1 MRNMKRILFEHHFAA
16 FVCAALL
23 LLLLLSSS
31 CGGEKA
37 APQSSEQT
45 PKNETSAPQRI
56 ISLSPNTTEILYG
69 VGAFSRVIAV
79 SDYCDYPP
87 EVKNLPRIGG
97 WQNINLERVA
107 SFKPDL
113 IIFAGAQAPFVKD
126 RLDALGIRTLAVPSR
141 SLEDAFTAIEE
152 IGRATGNVREAEALS
167 ERTRSQIEEVR
178 SLVRGLPRRRV
189 LCIVDRVPGTL
200 RDLYSASHG
209 TFFVQLIEAAGGESI
224 APPAEGGWGKIT
236 KEAVVALNP
245 EIIIDM
251 AQSPQ
256 GKLGEDPQAVWREL
270 STVSA
275 VREGR
280 VYSLRET
287 SVLHPSQFVGD
298 TARRFA
304 ELIHPEVFR
313 DNALPRLPQKNE
325 PTPQPTNEATGQ
337 PGNGAT
343 P

>member
-1 MRNMKRILFEHHFAA
+1 MKHAKRLRIENHCAA
-16 FVCAALL
+16 FAALL
-23 LLLLLSSS
+23 LLLLLSSACS
-31 CGGEKA
+31 SDRARQSDESAKSNQPS
-37 APQSSEQT
+37 AP
-45 PKNETSAPQRI
+45 PQRI

-79 SDYCDYPP
+79 SDYCEYPP
-87 EVKNLPRIGG
+87 EAKNLPRIGG

-107 SFKPDL
+107 SFHPDL
-113 IIFAGAQAPFVKD
+113 IVFAGAQAPFIKD

-141 SLEDAFTAIEE
+141 SLEDAFTAIDE
-152 IGRATGNVREAEALS
+152 IGRATGNEREARELS
-167 ERTRSQIEEVR
+167 MRTHEQIEQVR
-178 SLVRGLPRRRV
+178 SLVRGLPKRRV

-200 RDLYSASHG
+200 RDLYSASEG
-209 TFFVQLIEAAGGESI
+209 TFFVQLIDAAGGESI

-313 DNALPRLPQKNE
+313 DNAPPSQPKKDA
-325 PTPQPTNEATGQ
+325 PTPQPTDEAIR
-337 PGNGAT
+337 
-343 P
+343 

>member
-1 MRNMKRILFEHHFAA
+1 MKRILFERQFAA
-16 FVCAALL
+16 FVFVA
-23 LLLLLSSS
+23 LLLLSSA
-31 CGGEKA
+31 CGGGGR
-37 APQSSEQT
+37 APQLAGEQAS
-45 PKNETSAPQRI
+45 KNETSAPQRI

-69 VGAFSRVIAV
+69 VGAFARVVAV

-87 EVKNLPRIGG
+87 EAKNLPRIGG

-113 IIFAGAQAPFVKD
+113 IIFAGAQAPFVQD
-126 RLDALGIRTLAVPSR
+126 RLEALGIRTLSVPSR
-141 SLEDAFTAIEE
+141 SLEDVFTSIDA
-152 IGRATGNVREAEALS
+152 IGRATGNVREAQALA
-167 ERTRSQIEEVR
+167 ERTRAQIEEVR
-178 SLVRGLPRRRV
+178 SRVRDLPKRRV
-189 LCIVDRVPGTL
+189 LCVVDRVPGTL

-251 AQSPQ
+251 AQQSSQ
-256 GKLGEDPQAVWREL
+256 GSKLGEDPQAVWREL

-280 VYSLRET
+280 VYSLKET

-304 ELIHPEVFR
+304 ELIHPEAFK
-313 DNALPRLPQKNE
+313 DNAPPPQARNE
-325 PTPQPTNEATGQ
+325 ATPQPGNEAT
-337 PGNGAT
+337 P
-343 P
+343 